1 MTAEGHKV
9 VSPTGGYE
17 GAQRDVPRA
26 NKLLRFGTFITEVSQ
41 AWLLAVLPVLSAFPI
56 SPAKV

>member
-1 MTAEGHKV
+1 MQTRETALAIENRMTAEGHKV

-26 NKLLRFGTFITEVSQ
+26 DKLLRFGTFITEVSQ
-41 AWLLAVLPVLSAFPI
+41 A
-56 SPAKV
+56 